1 MFTVKDYCKCCQ
13 EDAYGGSIELVEAG
27 IEALLNELRHN
38 RYESAAALSAAL
50 EQFGDDIL
58 EVSTSILP
66 LINLL
71 IKVFAFAREK
81 ANEPDV
87 ELAVREA
94 IAMLEEHRSNQSRST
109 ENIGKFGAR
118 LIPDGGKFGTF
129 STSGTVMAVLSE
141 AVKED
146 KKLTAVCFEARPH
159 NEGYRTLREIA
170 ALGIP
175 TTLGVDALLCCL
187 LPKCDIF
194 MIGVDAITATGEVY
208 AKTGSYL
215 AALACKRMGIPF
227 YVAADS
233 SKFDSMSVYG
243 FPLKSSARPAEEV
256 TTDALPA
263 NASVVNIS
271 FELVPADLI
280 TGVITE
286 KGVVPPAA
294 VAGIARAEGID
305 DHVIEKLSAWINADR
320 KY

>member
-1 MFTVKDYCKCCQ
+1 MFTVKDYCKCCK

-27 IEALLNELRHN
+27 IEALLNELRTN
-38 RYESAAALSAAL
+38 RYEDTAALCAAL
-50 EQFGDDIL
+50 EGYGDAIL

-71 IKVFAFAREK
+71 IKLFAFARAKE
-81 ANEPDV
+81 NEPDPA
-87 ELAVREA
+87 AVASEA
-94 IAMLEEHRSNQSRST
+94 IALLERHRDEQSRST
-109 ENIGKFGAR
+109 ENIGKYGAR

-129 STSGTVMAVLSE
+129 STSGSVMAVLTE
-141 AVKED
+141 AVKEG
-146 KKLTAVCFEARPH
+146 KELSAVCFEARPH
-159 NEGYRTLREIA
+159 SEGYRTLREIS

-187 LPKCDIF
+187 IPKCDIF

-243 FPLKSSARPAEEV
+243 FPLKSSARPADEV
-256 TTDALPA
+256 TTETMPEG
-263 NASVVNIS
+263 ASVVNIS

-286 KGVVPPAA
+286 KGIVPPAA
-294 VAGIARAEGID
+294 VAGIAKADGID
-305 DHVIEKLSAWINADR
+305 EHIIGKLSAWIDADR